1 MSDFTKLVDL
11 ASERLGGRAIE
22 ANDEFFASKSNLLK
36 PAKPI
41 FIEGKFTSRGKW
53 MDGWETRRRRTPGF
67 DWCIVRLGLPGIV
80 RGVIVDTSNFKGNFP
95 ARFSLEALD
104 LGGSSPY
111 ANERAR
117 LKKAEQEWTEVFPE
131 TPLVGDSLNSFAA
144 PASDRRVTHLRLK
157 IYPDGGVA
165 RLRVYGEVV
174 PDLARLSVA
183 KEIDLAS
190 ITNGARIIAS
200 SDEFFGVPL
209 NLLLPGRGINM
220 GDGWETRRRRGP
232 GHDWT
237 IIKLGIPGK
246 IRQVEVDTAHYKGNF
261 PESCSIE
268 GCYAPQAGISDTKSL
283 KNWKELLPRTKLR
296 AHSRHYFRKE
306 LAEIGPTTHVRL
318 NIYPDGGVSRLRLFG
333 EPSAAETK
341 TEIQTSAST
350 KDISWLNSLSEEE
363 LRKSFLDCCGS
374 QAWVEQMLAAK
385 PFAGIENLL
394 ESADRIW
401 SALEEADWLEAFR
414 HHPAIGSKKAAPKQ
428 SRKAK
433 NWSSGEQA
441 RAQSASAEILAQLAE
456 ANQEYFAKF
465 GNVFLICATGKSAEE
480 ILENLRARLP
490 NDAQTETRIAAE
502 EQRKITRL
510 RLEKLFSSLAAPEAA
525 AT

>member
-1 MSDFTKLVDL
+1 VNDFTKLVDL
-11 ASERLGGRAIE
+11 ASERLGGRALE
-22 ANDEFFASKSNLLK
+22 ANDEFFAPKSNLLK
-36 PAKPI
+36 PSKPI

-53 MDGWETRRRRTPGF
+53 MDGWETRRSRTSGY

-104 LGGSSPY
+104 LGGSAPY

-117 LKKAEQEWTEVFPE
+117 LKKAEQEWAEVFPE
-131 TPLVGDSLNSFAA
+131 TPLAGDSINSFAA
-144 PASDRRVTHLRLK
+144 TGSDRRVTHLRLK

-174 PDLARLSVA
+174 PDLARISSA

-190 ITNGARIIAS
+190 ITNGSRILAS
-200 SDEFFGVPL
+200 SDEFFNAPL
-209 NLLLPGRGINM
+209 NLLVPGRSINM

-246 IRQVEVDTAHYKGNF
+246 IRHVEVDTAHYKGNF

-268 GCYAPQAGISDTKSL
+268 ACYAPQAGLSDTKSL
-283 KNWKELLPRTKLR
+283 KNWKELLPRTKLK

-306 LAEIGPTTHVRL
+306 LSEIGPATHVRL

-333 EPSAAETK
+333 EPSLAEAK
-341 TEIQTSAST
+341 IDNPASN
-350 KDISWLNSLSEEE
+350 KDISWLNSLPEEE
-363 LRKSFLDCCGS
+363 LRKSLLDCCGS
-374 QAWVEQMLAAK
+374 QAWVEQMLAVK

-401 SALEEADWLEAFR
+401 SALAETDWREAFR
-414 HHPAIGSKKAAPKQ
+414 HHPPIGSKKAAAKQ

-433 NWSSGEQA
+433 NLSSGEQA
-441 RAQSASAEILAQLAE
+441 RAQSASAETLAQLAE

-490 NDAQTETRIAAE
+490 NDAETETRIAAE
-502 EQRKITRL
+502 EQGKITRL
-510 RLEKLFSSLAAPEAA
+510 RLEKLFSAPAVPRAA

>member
-22 ANDEFFASKSNLLK
+22 ANDEFFAPKSDMLK
-36 PAKPI
+36 ATKPI

-53 MDGWETRRRRTPGF
+53 MDGWETRRRRTPGY
-67 DWCIVRLGLPGIV
+67 DWCIIRLGLPGII
-80 RGVIVDTSNFKGNFP
+80 RGVIVDTSHFKGNFP

-104 LGGSSPY
+104 LGGSAPY

-117 LKKAEQEWTEVFPE
+117 LKKADQEWAEVFPE
-131 TPLVGDSLNSFAA
+131 TPLAGDSVNSFAA

-165 RLRVYGEVV
+165 RLRVYGDVV
-174 PDLARLSVA
+174 PDLARLSAA
-183 KEIDLAS
+183 KEIDLVS
-190 ITNGARIIAS
+190 ITSGSRILGS
-200 SDEFFGVPL
+200 SDEFFNAPL
-209 NLLLPGRGINM
+209 NLLVPSRSLNM

-237 IIKLGIPGK
+237 IIELGVPGK
-246 IRQVEVDTAHYKGNF
+246 IRHVEVDTAHYKGNF

-268 GCYAPQAGISDTKSL
+268 ACYAPEAGSSETKSL
-283 KNWKELLPRTKLR
+283 KDWKDLLPRTKLK
-296 AHSRHYFRKE
+296 AHSRHHFRKE
-306 LAEIGPTTHVRL
+306 LAELGTVTHVRF
-318 NIYPDGGVSRLRLFG
+318 NIYPDGGISRLRLFG
-333 EPSAAETK
+333 EPSLAEAK
-341 TEIQTSAST
+341 IDNPASN
-350 KDISWLNSLSEEE
+350 KDISWLNALSEEE

-374 QAWVEQMLAAK
+374 QTWVEQMLAAK

-394 ESADRIW
+394 ESADRVW
-401 SALEEADWLEAFR
+401 SALAEADWLEAFH
-414 HHPAIGSKKAAPKQ
+414 HHPPIGGKKAAGRQ

-441 RAQSASAEILAQLAE
+441 RAQAASPETLAQLAE

-465 GNVFLICATGKSAEE
+465 GNVFLICASGKSAEE
-480 ILENLRARLP
+480 ILENLRARLT

-502 EQRKITRL
+502 EQRKIIRL
-510 RLEKLFSSLAAPEAA
+510 RLEKLFSARPAPRAA